1 MGTTNISRTAPAY
14 GVKEHAPVT
23 GVVLRILKHSL
34 EEQRESFD
42 IKIEISN
49 LLDSK
54 LEI

>member
-23 GVVLRILKHSL
+23 GVVVRILEHSL
-34 EEQRESFD
+34 EEQRENFD

-49 LLDSK
+49 LSNSK
-54 LEI
+54 FEI

>member
-49 LLDSK
+49 LSNSK
-54 LEI
+54 VEI